1 MAVEKNRTSLI
12 DTVVMFSRTLFLP
25 NKEICRRDSFKYLQ
39 MKTYINNRSMKFIK
53 RPYIK

>member
-12 DTVVMFSRTLFLP
+12 DTVVMFSGTLFLP